1 MKQKIPKKSCFFL
14 LKMSIPNY
22 KIYSTRLEILTGPN
36 ITVISALEYEV
47 SLLRSIHISGQL
59 IGALREP
66 TT

>member
-1 MKQKIPKKSCFFL
+1 
-14 LKMSIPNY
+14 MSIPNY